1 MKREGQILLRQEI
14 MDRIGESR
22 YSKRKLYVCDE
33 HEFET
38 VMKYRMVTYNGTKFA
53 QRYRLTVPCGEGFA
67 SSLSKSKH
75 ASKGI
80 GGDQ

>member
-1 MKREGQILLRQEI
+1 M
-14 MDRIGESR
+14 
-22 YSKRKLYVCDE
+22 CNE

-38 VMKYRMVTYNGTKFA
+38 VMKYWMVTYNGMKFA
-53 QRYRLTVPCGEGFA
+53 QRYRLTVPCGEGLA

-80 GGDQ
+80 GGDRALRFILDFR